1 MKVDKKEIMKASMR
15 RDSQEDKAEENKIE
29 DKTETK
35 ITILG
40 SLEEITETMIETT
53 KTIESPED
61 KTEEIPIE
69 TMIED
74 PGTIEKEGTGSIEMI
89 EERGTITEMNAL
101 PDNTKK
107 REKRTEKGENRTEKG
122 ELPLLGTKS
131 WTLLQETTDSTSTS
145 RYFTPDLGYLSAKSG
160 QQIEMRDRRR
170 DWY

>member
-1 MKVDKKEIMKASMR
+1 VKVDKKEIMKASMR

-53 KTIESPED
+53 KTIESQED

-74 PGTIEKEGTGSIEMI
+74 PGTIEKVGTGSIEMI